1 MADKKN
7 HWETVYETK
16 PVDSVSWY
24 TPRLS
29 KSIDII
35 MKSSHGAKDRAIID
49 VGSGASNLVDD
60 LLLAGFTDI
69 TMLDIS
75 ERAIAETKQRLRDKA
90 ALVSWIIDDITKV
103 SLPAQRFDIWH
114 DRAVF
119 HFLTSPEDRVAY
131 VSRVAASVRPGG
143 HVIVA
148 TFGPEGPEKC
158 SGLEVVRY
166 DSESLHD
173 QFGSKFRLVEHSAEL
188 HKTPFGTTQHFVYCL
203 CRVEG

>member
-35 MKSSHGAKDRAIID
+35 MKSSHGAKDCAIID

-119 HFLTSPEDRVAY
+119 HFLTR
-131 VSRVAASVRPGG
+131 RP
-143 HVIVA
+143 
-148 TFGPEGPEKC
+148 
-158 SGLEVVRY
+158 SGLRKSSGCFSQTWRSRY
-166 DSESLHD
+166 
-173 QFGSKFRLVEHSAEL
+173 
-188 HKTPFGTTQHFVYCL
+188 
-203 CRVEG
+203 CRDFWT